1 MPLSN
6 TRSMTASA
14 QATTSTELGE
24 LSCELRGVNHRY
36 LDIAPRM
43 PEELRVHEGELRE
56 LISSRLARGRVDV
69 YIRLKEAET
78 ASFEPNVDVT
88 TNLQAL
94 IEQVKAQVPDMQPVR
109 AIDILRWPGVLQA
122 KKVDPKVIKQHL
134 LSVVESALEGMIAAR
149 VQEGSKMAELI
160 TARLAGVENVI
171 ADVNEFLPEIASGYR
186 AKLED
191 KLVEIKDQLDPSR
204 LEQEIV
210 IFLQKTDV
218 AEELDRLNVHI
229 EEVAAVLKKPEPA
242 GRRLDFLMQ
251 ELNREANTL
260 GSKAHDPRLT
270 KAAVD
275 LKVLIEQMR
284 EQVQNI
290 E

>member
-1 MPLSN
+1 M
-6 TRSMTASA
+6 TQSMTAYS
-14 QATTSTELGE
+14 QAAVDTELGE
-24 LSCELRGVNHRY
+24 LSCELRSVNHRY
-36 LDIAPRM
+36 LEVAPRM
-43 PEELRVHEGELRE
+43 PEELRVHESALRE
-56 LISSRLARGRVDV
+56 AIAARLARGRVDV
-69 YIRLKEAET
+69 FVRLKDSEAT
-78 ASFEPNVDVT
+78 DLEPNT
-88 TNLQAL
+88 EMAANLQSLLAQMQ
-94 IEQVKAQVPDMQPVR
+94 EQVPNMQPIR

-122 KKVDPKVIKQHL
+122 KKADLDAMKASLMSLLDQALDGMVESRATEGAKMAGLITQRLAAMAQVIKD
-134 LSVVESALEGMIAAR
+134 VEA
-149 VQEGSKMAELI
+149 
-160 TARLAGVENVI
+160 
-171 ADVNEFLPEIASGYR
+171 FLPEIIAGYR
-186 AKLED
+186 ARLEEKLA
-191 KLVEIKDQLDPSR
+191 EIKEQLDPSR
-204 LEQEIV
+204 LEQEMV

-229 EEVAAVLKKPEPA
+229 EEVAAVLAKPEPA

-270 KAAVD
+270 KASVD